1 MSLTFWACS
10 RKTQKKSWMIKL
22 LGKIFGSEKALDTAV
37 TGISKGIDALV
48 YTEEEKAADAAEE
61 RKRGRQMVVEWMANS
76 SGQKLARRLIA
87 VSITFVWLMQY
98 IAAWG
103 LVVTAVFVDPETAE
117 RLKEASA
124 ITQDHS
130 DGMTGAIMLILSFY
144 FAAPHMDK
152 IVGPAMERFSKTN
165 KQ

>member
-1 MSLTFWACS
+1 
-10 RKTQKKSWMIKL
+10 
-22 LGKIFGSEKALDTAV
+22 
-37 TGISKGIDALV
+37 
-48 YTEEEKAADAAEE
+48 
-61 RKRGRQMVVEWMANS
+61 
-76 SGQKLARRLIA
+76 
-87 VSITFVWLMQY
+87 MQY
-98 IAAWG
+98 IAAWA
-103 LVVTAVFVDPETAE
+103 LVVTAVFVDPETAD

>member
-1 MSLTFWACS
+1 MV
-10 RKTQKKSWMIKL
+10 KL

-98 IAAWG
+98 IAAWA
-103 LVVTAVFVDPETAE
+103 LVVTAVFVDPETAD